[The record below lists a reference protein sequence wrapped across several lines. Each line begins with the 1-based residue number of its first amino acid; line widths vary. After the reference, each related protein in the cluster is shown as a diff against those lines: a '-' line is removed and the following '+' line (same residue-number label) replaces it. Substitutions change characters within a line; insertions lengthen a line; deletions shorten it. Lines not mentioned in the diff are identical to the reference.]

1 MLDRLRLLDPGRIR
15 LRTAARTI
23 LAALAALLIT
33 AAICKAAGLPGA
45 VVVIATVVT
54 VTLARTLH
62 GTSLAH
68 RLSALLYVPAIG
80 VLAAFVGRFMLHHTW
95 LGSAMYVAAIAASRY
110 LMRFGGTVRRLGRL
124 ALAPL
129 ISVMVVPIPPSA
141 AQAAGP
147 LWGAAASA
155 VAVACLLLAQ
165 AVLPARPAREAATA
179 ALDLTRAA
187 RHLPSPRALTAL
199 HTAARTT
206 AARLAAAHPLP
217 PRHPAATPEPAS
229 EAPQPPPPP
238 APPAED
244 AQPHLLRRLRPHSAG
259 PPEAEAAQPP
269 QSPAPSPATPAEDGP
284 AAPQSLPP
292 QDAATAPAQDASVG
306 APSCRPATASAPA
319 SFAALSAAVL
329 RAEALAY
336 ASVRPALPRPPGVAS
351 QPPDGPA
358 RPSEGPAAPHPADSA
373 TAPSTAAT
381 RPPEQRTADPAGET
395 TAAPGAAAAS
405 DTAPDPVTGA
415 PRCVDAAPP
424 PEPASATRSPAPDT
438 APESAALTRALDDLT
453 AAAAAVRRVRA
464 RELPTPEA
472 PRAARGARKGP
483 QPQTRLTAQLAA
495 AMGAAFAAGH
505 LLFPHH
511 WTWTVITAFVVCSA
525 ARSRGDVVHRSGLRI
540 GGAFA
545 GAVTGTLA
553 AHLVAGS
560 PPFGVAV
567 IFCYLFVGLWL
578 RDVNY
583 AVWAFCVTSLLAV
596 MYSLNGE
603 HDTAALLLQR
613 PEGIL
618 LGSACGILAAYFV
631 LPLRTETVMR
641 GRAARALQV
650 VQDLLAALREPAPDP
665 AALRELARAA
675 DLAAGDLATAA
686 SSARAHRALVHR
698 HRRMAAPH
706 AADWADTLALC
717 VREARAL
724 AALPPA
730 DLAAAR
736 APLGLTARNVAQVRR
751 RLGHRPDAQ
760 PPRPVGA
767 PALLR
772 PLNDA
777 LATLYGQLPAP
788 PAPPQAPRGRHP
800 DPAPAPTA
808 AP

>member
-1 MLDRLRLLDPGRIR
+1 
-15 LRTAARTI
+15 
-23 LAALAALLIT
+23 
-33 AAICKAAGLPGA
+33 
-45 VVVIATVVT
+45 
-54 VTLARTLH
+54 
-62 GTSLAH
+62 
-68 RLSALLYVPAIG
+68 
-80 VLAAFVGRFMLHHTW
+80 
-95 LGSAMYVAAIAASRY
+95 
-110 LMRFGGTVRRLGRL
+110 
-124 ALAPL
+124 
-129 ISVMVVPIPPSA
+129 
-141 AQAAGP
+141 
-147 LWGAAASA
+147 
-155 VAVACLLLAQ
+155 
-165 AVLPARPAREAATA
+165 
-179 ALDLTRAA
+179 
-187 RHLPSPRALTAL
+187 
-199 HTAARTT
+199 
-206 AARLAAAHPLP
+206 
-217 PRHPAATPEPAS
+217 
-229 EAPQPPPPP
+229 
-238 APPAED
+238 
-244 AQPHLLRRLRPHSAG
+244 
-259 PPEAEAAQPP
+259 
-269 QSPAPSPATPAEDGP
+269 
-284 AAPQSLPP
+284 
-292 QDAATAPAQDASVG
+292 
-306 APSCRPATASAPA
+306 
-319 SFAALSAAVL
+319 
-329 RAEALAY
+329 
-336 ASVRPALPRPPGVAS
+336 
-351 QPPDGPA
+351 
-358 RPSEGPAAPHPADSA
+358 PADSA
-373 TAPSTAAT
+373 TAPPTA
-381 RPPEQRTADPAGET
+381 
-395 TAAPGAAAAS
+395 
-405 DTAPDPVTGA
+405 
-415 PRCVDAAPP
+415 
-424 PEPASATRSPAPDT
+424 ATRSPAPDT
-438 APESAALTRALDDLT
+438 APPSAVLTRALDDLT

-464 RELPTPEA
+464 REVPTPEA
-472 PRAARGARKGP
+472 PRAARSARKGP

-560 PPFGVAV
+560 PPLGVAV

-650 VQDLLAALREPAPDP
+650 VQDLLAALREPTPDP

-686 SSARAHRALVHR
+686 SSARAHRALIHR
-698 HRRMAAPH
+698 HRRTAAPH

-760 PPRPVGA
+760 PPRPVAA

-777 LATLYGQLPAP
+777 LATLYDQLPAP
-788 PAPPQAPRGRHP
+788 PAPPQAPQGLHP